1 MENYLILKHLVV
13 NFKKY
18 ISIILVINI
27 FLFIT
32 SSKSVAEENVFT
44 INNVKV
50 EGPIDLNF
58 SRNKYLNKAFL
69 NSFET
74 LMNRILLTRDLK
86 KINDVK
92 LKEIKYSITSF
103 QLFDESYKG
112 AIYKAKIKVFF
123 NEKKIKKLLRK
134 KNISFSQPDNIS
146 VVFFPILYVNNEIQS
161 FHENYF
167 YENWNKIKFKDEL
180 VNFILPLE
188 DLEDISK
195 IIKMK
200 NNIEKLNV
208 EDLVNKYDIKNY
220 SFVYMEHEAGKLN
233 VYIKLNFND
242 NKISKNI
249 SYNLKNLNND
259 KELTF
264 ILKNLK
270 LTIIDIWKEE
280 NLINLLMPLSIKIK
294 FDQTG
299 IIELEKIKKI
309 FNKISIIESH
319 DLEEFNINNSIFKIY
334 YYGNPKKLRSE
345 LLKFDYKLK
354 NDQGFWQL
362 NK

>member
-1 MENYLILKHLVV
+1 MGLYLILKHFVV

-18 ISIILVINI
+18 ISIFLVINI
-27 FLFIT
+27 FLFT
-32 SSKSVAEENVFT
+32 TFTKSVAEENVFT

-58 SRNKYLNKAFL
+58 SRNKYFNKAFS
-69 NSFET
+69 NSFKT
-74 LMNRILLTRDLK
+74 LMNRILLTRDFK
-86 KINDVK
+86 KISDVK
-92 LKEIKYSITSF
+92 PKEIKYLISSF
-103 QLFDESYKG
+103 QLLDESYKG
-112 AIYKAKIKVFF
+112 DIYKISIKVLF
-123 NEKKIKKLLRK
+123 NEKKIKQLLRK

-146 VVFFPILYVNNEIQS
+146 VVFFPILNSNNEIQS
-161 FHENYF
+161 FYGNYF
-167 YENWNKIKFKDEL
+167 YKNWNQIKFNDEL

-220 SFVYMEHEAGKLN
+220 AFVYMDHEVNKLN

-249 SYNLKNLNND
+249 TYNLKSLNNEE
-259 KELTF
+259 ELSV
-264 ILKNLK
+264 ILKKLK

-294 FDQTG
+294 FGQTN
-299 IIELEKIKKI
+299 IDELEKLKQS

-319 DLEEFNINNSIFKIY
+319 DLVEFNINSSIFKIY
-334 YYGNPKKLRSE
+334 YYGNPKKLRSA
-345 LLKFDYKLK
+345 LLKFGYKLK